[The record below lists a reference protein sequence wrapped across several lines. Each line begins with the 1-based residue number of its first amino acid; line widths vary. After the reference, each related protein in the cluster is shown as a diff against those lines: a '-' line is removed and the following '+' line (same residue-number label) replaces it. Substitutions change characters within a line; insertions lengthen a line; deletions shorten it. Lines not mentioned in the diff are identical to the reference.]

1 MVLPGSYSGDL
12 ERDRDSG
19 RADERFKMAC
29 FVSFTGHVEF
39 LTAVSRSSTPYFSV
53 SCQSCDAFECDL
65 ELGGCFSVLVAHQ
78 TILTNFCPV
87 CNLMIVCSLSWL
99 QELGC
104 RTSGLQQAL
113 GSHNQPVIHHIYRA
127 QKEAASKKKAT
138 LKQTNKIAAVAAA
151 AAGGTT
157 SCSSSGRRSPAP
169 GAIAEAP
176 AHVVTDQILVRT
188 APPTFSPCPHP
199 S

>member
-1 MVLPGSYSGDL
+1 
-12 ERDRDSG
+12 
-19 RADERFKMAC
+19 
-29 FVSFTGHVEF
+29 
-39 LTAVSRSSTPYFSV
+39 
-53 SCQSCDAFECDL
+53 
-65 ELGGCFSVLVAHQ
+65 
-78 TILTNFCPV
+78 
-87 CNLMIVCSLSWL
+87 LSWL

-138 LKQTNKIAAVAAA
+138 LKQTNKIAAVAAVAAA

-157 SCSSSGRRSPAP
+157 SCDSGGRRSPDL

-176 AHVVTDQILVRT
+176 AHIITDHMLVRT
-188 APPTFSPCPHP
+188 APPTFSPCPLP
-199 S
+199 SSLSKTKQQKEDVTQSNLFSLPPFCSRHLHRHVPTVVPPTLNPAFKPTR